1 MKKLQ
6 RENDLTCIFIAHS
19 LSVIAHGLSVVK
31 YISDRIGGRP
41 E

>member
-1 MKKLQ
+1 MKMLQ
-6 RENDLTCIFIAHS
+6 RENDLTCIF
-19 LSVIAHGLSVVK
+19 IAHGLSVVK